1 MNITYVVQGDNMYN
15 KSRVSKSISL
25 ALVFSASSVLT
36 AIPSFSALAEE
47 ADDVERIEVT
57 GSRIKRTDL
66 ESAVPITSISRSDFE
81 AVGALNVADVLNQ
94 SPVSIEGLG
103 TSNNTFA
110 GSTIGLQ
117 TTQLRGLG
125 SSRTLVLING
135 RRFVS
140 GMSPSVG
147 YAVDLNSIPTALIER
162 IDILKSASSAI
173 YGSDAVAGV
182 VNIITRKEIEGVE
195 VDVQTG
201 RSSENDREKFA
212 FNITTGGSWNTGS
225 ATFAMG
231 FDEDKGLQASDR
243 EFSKYDQ
250 AITVIDGE
258 EQVTNLFSSFSPYA
272 RIGSASSGYIGTG
285 ERFNNVNDETG
296 DKFNR
301 AAFRQLSTPI
311 ERKYAAFSINQEL
324 SDSVRYF
331 AEANFN
337 MSQTKGST
345 IEPVPFDVV
354 DDVWFK
360 DRGGEGGMSVYSPLV
375 PELLRTNLLADG
387 ITDLN
392 QTAFVRRMLE
402 FGPRS
407 TDVERT
413 TIRIAQGID
422 WDINDEWAANVYMTW
437 GRTNQTQE
445 NGGQINVERTAN
457 ALDVELDADGNMQCV
472 SQAARLNGCVPFDI
486 FTFRGA
492 SQDAIDYI
500 KSPAKTNGVT
510 EQFVVSGSIAGEL
523 PIELS
528 GGNIAT
534 AFGVE
539 HRLEKG
545 VYNPG
550 DLAQVG
556 ASSTNKSDP
565 TDGSF
570 YSNDVFI
577 EFNLPVLDNL
587 SVDAA
592 ARYSDHE
599 IVGGQTT
606 WNLGAE
612 YSPVDELKLRVSA
625 ATAVRTPNIAD
636 LFGGRGETF
645 RNVSD
650 PCGGLQLDGSDTLAA
665 DVRANCLSNAAINA
679 RVNSTG
685 EFKLTQVEAQSTGGT
700 TGGNPNVKEETAD
713 TFSAGFVWQAMDGLS
728 ITLDYYDISIEDA
741 IRSTLRTT
749 VIRRCYEVS
758 PSEFDATCNGAF
770 TRNSVGALTEVHS
783 GTSNENNLDV
793 SGIDIEIS
801 YRADIGPGTFGA
813 DLLWNHTMEYVETS
827 IESGEETDFVGE
839 VLNPDNRANL
849 NLSYVLDDMSFTWGL
864 RYWDRS
870 LESAVEGS
878 NFSFPNFEPLDK
890 YGTFASY
897 IYHDVSAA
905 YNFTDSV
912 SGRIGIRNLFDK
924 QPPVA
929 NQSSANGSTG
939 INTIPEAYDVTGRYF
954 SASLSMKF

>member
-1 MNITYVVQGDNMYN
+1 MYSKN
-15 KSRVSKSISL
+15 KISKSIKL
-25 ALVFSASSVLT
+25 ALMLSAGSTLAAVS
-36 AIPSFSALAEE
+36 SFSAMAEE
-47 ADDVERIEVT
+47 ANAEVERIEVT

-66 ESAVPITSISRSDFE
+66 ESAVPITSISRADFE
-81 AVGALNVADVLNQ
+81 AVGALNVADILNQ

-110 GSTIGLQ
+110 GSSIGLQ

-125 SSRTLVLING
+125 SSRTLVLVNG

-140 GMSPSVG
+140 GLSPSVG

-182 VNIITRKEIEGVE
+182 VNIITRKDIEGVE

-201 RSSENDREKFA
+201 RSGDSDRNKFA
-212 FNITTGGSWNTGS
+212 LNITTGGSWNTGN

-231 FDEDKGLQASDR
+231 FDDDKGLQGSDR

-250 AITVIDGE
+250 AITVIDGQ

-272 RIGSASSGYIGTG
+272 RIGSPGSGYIGTG
-285 ERFNNVNDETG
+285 ESFKNVNDDTG
-296 DKFNR
+296 HKFNR
-301 AAFRQLSTPI
+301 AAYRQLSTPI
-311 ERKYAAFSINQEL
+311 ERKYAAFSINQEIN
-324 SDSVRYF
+324 DSVRYF

-345 IEPVPFDVV
+345 IEPTPFDIV

-360 DRGGEGGMSVYSPLV
+360 DRGGVGGMSVYSPLV
-375 PELLRTNLLADG
+375 PDLLRENLLADG

-402 FGPRS
+402 FGARS

-413 TIRIAQGID
+413 TIRIAHGLD
-422 WDINDEWAANVYMTW
+422 WDINDDWSANAYMTW

-457 ALDVELDADGNMQCV
+457 ALDVNLDANGNMQCV
-472 SQAARLNGCVPFDI
+472 SQAARLNGCVPFNI
-486 FTFRGA
+486 FQFMGA
-492 SQDAIDYI
+492 SQEAIDYI
-500 KSPAKTNGVT
+500 KSPAKTSGVT
-510 EQFVVSGSIAGEL
+510 EQFVLSGTVAGEL
-523 PIELS
+523 PLELS
-528 GGNIAT
+528 GGNVAM

-545 VYNPG
+545 EYNPG

-570 YSNDVFI
+570 YSNDVFV

-606 WNLGAE
+606 WNLGVE
-612 YSPVDELKLRVSA
+612 YSPIETLKLRASA

-650 PCGGLQLDGSDTLAA
+650 PCNGLQLDGSDPLAA
-665 DVRANCLSNAAINA
+665 DVRANCLANADIAA
-679 RVNSTG
+679 RVTSTG
-685 EFKLTQVEAQSTGGT
+685 EFALTQVELQSAGGT
-700 TGGNPNVKEETAD
+700 TGGNPDVKEETAD
-713 TFSAGFVWQAMDGLS
+713 TFSAGFVWQAMEGLS
-728 ITLDYYDISIEDA
+728 ITVDYYDIAIENA
-741 IRSTLRTT
+741 IATTSRTT
-749 VIRRCYEVS
+749 VIRRCYEVA
-758 PSEFDATCNGAF
+758 PGEFNANCNGAF

-783 GTSNENNLDV
+783 GTSNENDLDV
-793 SGIDIEIS
+793 SGIDIEVS
-801 YRADIGPGTFGA
+801 YRADLGPGTFGA
-813 DLLWNHTMEYVETS
+813 DLLWNHTREYVQTS
-827 IESGEETDFVGE
+827 IEGGEEVDFVGE

-849 NLSYVLDDMSFTWGL
+849 NLSYALEDVSFTWGL

-870 LESAVEGS
+870 LETAVEGG
-878 NFSFPNFEPLDK
+878 NFSFPLGDPLTT

-897 IYHDVSAA
+897 IYHDASAA
-905 YNFTDSV
+905 YNFTDTI
-912 SGRIGIRNLFDK
+912 SGRIGIRNVFDK

-954 SASLSMKF
+954 TASLSMKF